1 MQNNFLYAKHSG
13 HKLAHTAIVLFKPQT
28 YRVSKLTNEANVCRL
43 SVIRFTVPQLIR
55 GSEGELYLSSLMLC
69 TLPLDLI
76 SFHTWLHLISSP
88 FLYSKENERETKKKQ
103 NREEMWWNKTKIINV
118 W

>member
-1 MQNNFLYAKHSG
+1 M
-13 HKLAHTAIVLFKPQT
+13 HKLVHTAIDMFKTQT
-28 YRVSKLTNEANVCRL
+28 QRVSKLTNEANVCRL

-88 FLYSKENERETKKKQ
+88 FLYSEESERERNKEEAKQ
-103 NREEMWWNKTKIINV
+103 RRNV
-118 W
+118 VE